1 MHPTLGRLRYQSGR
15 ATLSVIG
22 STAAATANSTPPYTV
37 SPSPN
42 SAVRVWG
49 RLTLPNALPPATP
62 RPRRSGPCAAV
73 SAMRCTDDCRPMRLL
88 ELAWAASHEPLL
100 DTGAIDRAGPP
111 TATSERRP
119 PGTLAHPRDA
129 REQESSGRYSWG
141 LPCFAWC
148 EHAPFV
154 ADARGK
160 LHA

>member
-100 DTGAIDRAGPP
+100 DTGAIGRVNGSRP
-111 TATSERRP
+111 T
-119 PGTLAHPRDA
+119 
-129 REQESSGRYSWG
+129 EQAS
-141 LPCFAWC
+141 AWC
-148 EHAPFV
+148 
-154 ADARGK
+154 ARLGIDRRTESQATRHLRVPGLRSK
-160 LHA
+160 